1 MTNKNRPNILIF
13 VMDTQSVRNMTPYGF
28 DKETTPNIQTIAG
41 EGIVYENHFVTA
53 AWTVPSFA
61 SLFTGKYQSGHGAGA
76 SFNFLSREIP
86 TLAELLSRTGYQTV
100 ALAEVSAASSGWVS
114 RDETDLCRG
123 FEEFIPIFRHGEE
136 INAGSEARPIF
147 KYAEGEDSGST
158 RAIRLVKEWF
168 EDRYDPEKPFF
179 MMIRCTDPHLTVW
192 APQPFRGRFL
202 PEGVSDHEALEVNQ
216 DVYLQCMGLVPNRP
230 GGYMDG
236 RDWEILKGLYDG
248 ETACLDHRMG
258 LLFDYLTAKEI
269 LDDTL
274 LIITGD
280 HGDLLDRDG
289 FLGHEPLALFDDLL
303 HTPLIVRCPGVV
315 PEATRVSHL
324 VQICDWFPTILDLLE
339 LEETAIRG
347 EMQGVSLIP
356 TWSNEP
362 VREYII
368 AEHQPLLL
376 EAEWFVENDM
386 DYRSWMQSLKALR
399 TLDWKYIWCSD
410 GTDMIFDIRT
420 DPGETNNLIATESS
434 RASAMRKKLEGF
446 LLSIEQRDYGD
457 KLARHYTPY
466 IRNLK
471 TWGYFRE
478 LRFPS

>member
-28 DKETTPNIQTIAG
+28 HKETTPNIQAIAS

-86 TLAELLSRTGYQTV
+86 TLAEVLSRTGYQTV

-114 RDETDLCRG
+114 HDETDLCRG
-123 FEEFIPIFRHGEE
+123 FEAFIPIFRHGEE

-168 EDRYDPEKPFF
+168 ENRYDPEKPFF

-216 DVYLQCMGLVPNRP
+216 DVYLQCMGLLPDRQ
-230 GGYMDG
+230 GGYMNE

-258 LLFDYLTAKEI
+258 LLFDYLTARQI

-303 HTPLIVRCPGVV
+303 HTPLIVRWPGVV
-315 PEATRVSHL
+315 PETTRVSHL

-356 TWSNEP
+356 TWTDKP
-362 VREYII
+362 VREFIV

-386 DYRSWMQSLKALR
+386 DYRSWMQSLKVLR

-410 GTDMIFDIRT
+410 GNDMIFDIRA
-420 DPGETNNLIATESS
+420 DPGETNNLIATEKS
-434 RASAMRKKLEGF
+434 RASAMRKQLEGF

-466 IRNLK
+466 IRHLK

>member
-1 MTNKNRPNILIF
+1 MTDEKRPNILIF

-28 DKETTPNIQTIAG
+28 HKETTPNLQTIAS

-100 ALAEVSAASSGWVS
+100 ALAEVSAASTGWVS
-114 RDETDLCRG
+114 HDETDLCRG
-123 FEEFIPIFRHGEE
+123 FKEFIPIFRHGEE
-136 INAGSEARPIF
+136 INAGSEAWPIF

-158 RAIRLVKEWF
+158 RAIRLVEEWF
-168 EDRYDPEKPFF
+168 ENSYDPEKPFF

-192 APQPFRGRFL
+192 APQPFRGKFL

-216 DVYLQCMGLVPNRP
+216 DVYLQSMGLVPNRP
-230 GGYMDG
+230 GGYMNE

-258 LLFDYLTAKEI
+258 QLFEYLTARQI

-315 PEATRVSHL
+315 PEAKRVSHL

-339 LEETAIRG
+339 LEETAIRR

-356 TWSNEP
+356 TWADKP
-362 VREYII
+362 VREFII

-386 DYRSWMQSLKALR
+386 DYRSWMQSLKTLR

-410 GTDMIFDIRT
+410 GNDMIFDIRT
-420 DPGETNNLIATESS
+420 DPGETNNLIATEKS

-446 LLSIEQRDYGD
+446 LLGIEQRDYGD

-466 IRNLK
+466 IRHLK

-478 LRFPS
+478 LRFPT

>member
-28 DKETTPNIQTIAG
+28 DKETTPNLQTIAS
-41 EGIVYENHFVTA
+41 EGTVYENHFVTA

-114 RDETDLCRG
+114 HDETDLCRG

-168 EDRYDPEKPFF
+168 EKRYDPEKPFF

-230 GGYMDG
+230 GGYMNG

-362 VREYII
+362 VREYLIG
-368 AEHQPLLL
+368 EHQPLLL

-410 GTDMIFDIRT
+410 GNDMIFDIRT

-466 IRNLK
+466 IRHLK

>member
-28 DKETTPNIQTIAG
+28 DKETTPNLQTIAS

-136 INAGSEARPIF
+136 INAGSEAWPIF

-168 EDRYDPEKPFF
+168 ENRYDPEKPFF

-216 DVYLQCMGLVPNRP
+216 DVYLQCMGLVPDRP
-230 GGYMDG
+230 GGYMNR

-410 GTDMIFDIRT
+410 GNDMIFDIRT

-446 LLSIEQRDYGD
+446 LLGIEQRDYGD

>member
-1 MTNKNRPNILIF
+1 MTNKKRPNILIF

-28 DKETTPNIQTIAG
+28 DKETTPNLQTIAS
-41 EGIVYENHFVTA
+41 EGTVYENHFVTA

-114 RDETDLCRG
+114 HDETDLCRG

-168 EDRYDPEKPFF
+168 EKRYDPEKPFF

-216 DVYLQCMGLVPNRP
+216 DVYLQCMGLVPDRP
-230 GGYMDG
+230 GGYMNE

-258 LLFDYLTAKEI
+258 LLFDYLTAKQI

-339 LEETAIRG
+339 LEETTIRG

-410 GTDMIFDIRT
+410 GNDMIFDIRT

-466 IRNLK
+466 IRHLK

>member
-1 MTNKNRPNILIF
+1 MTNKKRPNILIF

-28 DKETTPNIQTIAG
+28 DKETTPNLQTIAS
-41 EGIVYENHFVTA
+41 EGTVYENHFVTA

-86 TLAELLSRTGYQTV
+86 TLAELLSRTGFQTV

-114 RDETDLCRG
+114 HDETDLCRG

-168 EDRYDPEKPFF
+168 EKRYDPEKPFF

-216 DVYLQCMGLVPNRP
+216 DVYLQCMGLVPDRP
-230 GGYMDG
+230 GGYMNE

-258 LLFDYLTAKEI
+258 LLFDYLTAKQI

-339 LEETAIRG
+339 LEETTIRG

-410 GTDMIFDIRT
+410 GNDMIFDIRT
-420 DPGETNNLIATESS
+420 DPGETNNLISTERS

>member
-1 MTNKNRPNILIF
+1 
-13 VMDTQSVRNMTPYGF
+13 
-28 DKETTPNIQTIAG
+28 
-41 EGIVYENHFVTA
+41 
-53 AWTVPSFA
+53 
-61 SLFTGKYQSGHGAGA
+61 
-76 SFNFLSREIP
+76 
-86 TLAELLSRTGYQTV
+86 
-100 ALAEVSAASSGWVS
+100 
-114 RDETDLCRG
+114 
-123 FEEFIPIFRHGEE
+123 
-136 INAGSEARPIF
+136 
-147 KYAEGEDSGST
+147 
-158 RAIRLVKEWF
+158 
-168 EDRYDPEKPFF
+168 

-216 DVYLQCMGLVPNRP
+216 DVYLQCMGLVPDRP
-230 GGYMDG
+230 GGYMNE

-410 GTDMIFDIRT
+410 GNDMIFDIRT

-466 IRNLK
+466 IRHLK

>member
-28 DKETTPNIQTIAG
+28 DKETTPNLQTIAS

-168 EDRYDPEKPFF
+168 ENRYDPEKPFF

-216 DVYLQCMGLVPNRP
+216 DVYLQCMGLVPDRP
-230 GGYMDG
+230 GGYMNG

-410 GTDMIFDIRT
+410 GNDMIFDIRT

-446 LLSIEQRDYGD
+446 LLGIEHRDYGD

>member
-28 DKETTPNIQTIAG
+28 DKETTPNLQTIAS

-61 SLFTGKYQSGHGAGA
+61 SLFSGKYQSGHGAGA

-100 ALAEVSAASSGWVS
+100 ALAEVSAASTGWVS
-114 RDETDLCRG
+114 HDETDLCRG
-123 FEEFIPIFRHGEE
+123 FKEFIPIFRHGEE

-192 APQPFRGRFL
+192 APQPFRGKFL
-202 PEGVSDHEALEVNQ
+202 PEGVSDREALEVNQ
-216 DVYLQCMGLVPNRP
+216 DVYLQCMGLLPNRP
-230 GGYMDG
+230 GGYMNE

-248 ETACLDHRMG
+248 ETACLDDRMG
-258 LLFDYLTAKEI
+258 QLFAYLAARQI

-339 LEETAIRG
+339 LEETAIRR

-356 TWSNEP
+356 TWADKP
-362 VREYII
+362 VREFII

-399 TLDWKYIWCSD
+399 TLDWKYIWRSD
-410 GTDMIFDIRT
+410 GNDMIFDIRT
-420 DPGETNNLIATESS
+420 DPGETNNLIATEKS
-434 RASAMRKKLEGF
+434 RASAMRKNLEGF
-446 LLSIEQRDYGD
+446 LHSIEQRDYGD

-478 LRFPS
+478 LRFPT

>member
-1 MTNKNRPNILIF
+1 MTHKNRPNILIF

-28 DKETTPNIQTIAG
+28 HKETTPNTQKIAN

-53 AWTVPSFA
+53 AWTVPSFS

-86 TLAELLSRTGYQTV
+86 TLAELLSRAGYQTV
-100 ALAEVSAASSGWVS
+100 ALAEVTAASTGWVS
-114 RDETDLCRG
+114 QDESDLCRG
-123 FEEFIPIFRHGEE
+123 FQEFIPVFRHGEV

-158 RAIRLVKEWF
+158 RALRLVKEWF
-168 EDRYDPEKPFF
+168 ENRYDAEKPFF

-192 APQPFRGRFL
+192 APQPFRSRFL
-202 PEGVSDHEALEVNQ
+202 PEGVSDQEALEVNQ
-216 DVYLQCMGLVPNRP
+216 DVYLQCMGLVPDRP
-230 GGYMDG
+230 DGYMNE

-258 LLFDYLTAKEI
+258 LLFDFLTARQI

-339 LEETAIRG
+339 LEETAVRQ

-356 TWSNEP
+356 TWADKP
-362 VREYII
+362 VREFII

-386 DYRSWMQSLKALR
+386 DFRPWMQSLKTLR
-399 TLDWKYIWCSD
+399 TLDWKYIWSSD
-410 GTDMIFDIRT
+410 GNDMIFDIRT
-420 DPGETNNLIATESS
+420 DRGETDNLIATEKS
-434 RASAMRKKLEGF
+434 RASAMRKQLEGF
-446 LLSIEQRDYGD
+446 LLSIDQRDYGD

-466 IRNLK
+466 IGHLK

>member
-28 DKETTPNIQTIAG
+28 DKETTPNLQTIAS
-41 EGIVYENHFVTA
+41 EGTVYENHFVTA

-114 RDETDLCRG
+114 HDETDLCRG

-168 EDRYDPEKPFF
+168 EKRYDPEKPFF

-216 DVYLQCMGLVPNRP
+216 DVYLQCMGLVPDRP
-230 GGYMDG
+230 GGYMNG

-362 VREYII
+362 VREYVIG
-368 AEHQPLLL
+368 EHQPLLL

-410 GTDMIFDIRT
+410 GNDMIFDIRT

-466 IRNLK
+466 IRHLK